1 MKIKK
6 ITPYRVFYPSKKIKL
21 KDTLHVFASNEDNI
35 RIDKTKISIK
45 DWGLIVDI
53 SLKKKNHL
61 KFMGDKIQDHL
72 IFIKDKN
79 KLRKYC
85 NNEKQKLIPISEIL
99 KFYKC

>member
-1 MKIKK
+1 
-6 ITPYRVFYPSKKIKL
+6 
-21 KDTLHVFASNEDNI
+21 
-35 RIDKTKISIK
+35 
-45 DWGLIVDI
+45 
-53 SLKKKNHL
+53 
-61 KFMGDKIQDHL
+61 MGDKIQDHL